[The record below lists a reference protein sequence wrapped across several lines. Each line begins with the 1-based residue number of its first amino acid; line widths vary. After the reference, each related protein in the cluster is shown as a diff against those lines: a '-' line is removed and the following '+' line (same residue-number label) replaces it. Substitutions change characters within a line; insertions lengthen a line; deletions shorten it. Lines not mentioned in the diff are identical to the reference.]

1 MDHGGGQRCAAA
13 CHTCLGVAEGIA
25 PGVVVGMGAEVGAV
39 DAGLD
44 VVGVG
49 VVSVAE
55 DSDPGEDMAVVG
67 KVVAVVFAHFYQW
80 VCCCC
85 SPQA

>member
-1 MDHGGGQRCAAA
+1 VDHGGGRRCAAA

-25 PGVVVGMGAEVGAV
+25 PGVGAEVGAG
-39 DAGLD
+39 DAGLG

-55 DSDPGEDMAVVG
+55 DNDPGEDMAVVG
-67 KVVAVVFAHFYQW
+67 KVVAVVFAHFYQS